1 MLKHWLVVP
10 AVAFGLAL
18 SGCAGSGKKDST
30 SGSSSTST
38 AGSNSGF
45 STSGADGRGNSS
57 AQAIGGNNTANAAA
71 AEAIDISQRIVYFD
85 FDSSAVRSRD
95 LETVANHAKYLTR
108 NPNTRVRLEG
118 HADERGTREYNV
130 GLGERRANAVRDA
143 LLLRGVSA
151 RQISVVSYG
160 EERPVSLGHNERAW
174 DQNRRVEFVY

>member
-1 MLKHWLVVP
+1 MFKHWVVVP
-10 AVAFGLAL
+10 VMAFGLAL
-18 SGCAGSGKKDST
+18 SGCAGSGKKDSA
-30 SGSSSTST
+30 SGSSSST
-38 AGSNSGF
+38 AGSNGGF

-57 AQAIGGNNTANAAA
+57 AQAIGGNNAANAA
-71 AEAIDISQRIVYFD
+71 AEAIDISQRIVHFD

-95 LETVANHAKYLTR
+95 LEIIANHAKYLTR
-108 NPNTRVRLEG
+108 NAGTRVRLEG

>member
-1 MLKHWLVVP
+1 M
-10 AVAFGLAL
+10 
-18 SGCAGSGKKDST
+18 
-30 SGSSSTST
+30 
-38 AGSNSGF
+38 
-45 STSGADGRGNSS
+45 
-57 AQAIGGNNTANAAA
+57 
-71 AEAIDISQRIVYFD
+71 
-85 FDSSAVRSRD
+85 
-95 LETVANHAKYLTR
+95 ANHAKYLTR
-108 NPNTRVRLEG
+108 NPGTRVRLEG